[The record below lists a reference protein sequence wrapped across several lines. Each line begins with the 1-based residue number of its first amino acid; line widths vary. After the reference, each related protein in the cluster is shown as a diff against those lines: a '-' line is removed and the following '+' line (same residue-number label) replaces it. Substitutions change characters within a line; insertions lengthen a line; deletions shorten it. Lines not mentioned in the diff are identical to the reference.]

1 VETGTVLLIAIAVA
15 AGGLVQGLT
24 GLGFALVSAPVVTQL
39 VSGTGGVGLVN
50 ALSIVQNV
58 WLISRTK
65 GRIAWE
71 EIRRMLP
78 GLAIG
83 VLLGWLVLRTSDPA
97 LYDVI
102 VAASA
107 CGSVVWLLLAARFR
121 GVLAGILS
129 AVWGGAVNTVAGV
142 GGPPIAAYLVTR
154 GLDFASYLRT
164 LQVVF
169 ATLSLVSLPILGVAV
184 PSIWAILIWVL
195 ALIAGSAIGEF
206 LRHRFDEVATQRI
219 GRGAIV
225 VVCVA
230 ALIRALAALE

>member
-1 VETGTVLLIAIAVA
+1 MAIAVA

-24 GLGFALVSAPVVTQL
+24 GLGFALVSAPIVTQL

-58 WLISRTK
+58 WLISRTE

-97 LYDVI
+97 LYDII

-107 CGSVVWLLLAARFR
+107 CGSVVWLLLAGRFR
-121 GVLAGILS
+121 GALAGVFS

-154 GLDFASYLRT
+154 GVDFSSYLRT

-169 ATLSLVSLPILGVAV
+169 AMLSIVSLPLLGVAV
-184 PSIWAILIWVL
+184 PSVGAILLWVL

-206 LRHRFDEVATQRI
+206 LRHRFDEATTQRI

-225 VVCVA
+225 VICVA
-230 ALIRALAALE
+230 ALISALVAASSL